1 MVWLCKL
8 GASCLNAG
16 EQYLFPIA
24 ICFLLLFSSGES
36 ASRSVFLELNA
47 LQISC
52 VSFYLFWIRLA
63 LTLLNSRESMMLPT
77 AGSIQKANMLLRI
90 AHCLTG
96 WRRDF
101 KVGRASFL
109 GSHLPAMPT
118 AANFPH
124 GLLLGLNESDATE
137 NSKLGMERLNLK
149 QTLYN
154 WMPFY

>member
-16 EQYLFPIA
+16 EQYLFLIA

-47 LQISC
+47 LQISR

-124 GLLLGLNESDATE
+124 SPRSPPRVEWIRCYWEQQAGHGKTE
-137 NSKLGMERLNLK
+137 FEADSL
-149 QTLYN
+149 
-154 WMPFY
+154 